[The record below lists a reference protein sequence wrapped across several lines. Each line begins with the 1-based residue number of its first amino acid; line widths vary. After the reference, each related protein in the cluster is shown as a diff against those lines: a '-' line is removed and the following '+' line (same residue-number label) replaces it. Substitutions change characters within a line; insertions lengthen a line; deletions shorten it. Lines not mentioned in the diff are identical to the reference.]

1 MKSVTKYYNKT
12 MRLRQMNHKVNQLE
26 AQIYKEA
33 INLIIEIYS
42 NQVAVPTGFTWDSL
56 FLDSKLK
63 VETWNQLTAEFQT
76 WRDSQESQST
86 GKRT

>member
-1 MKSVTKYYNKT
+1 MKSVTKYHNKT

-33 INLIIEIYS
+33 ITLIKEIYS
-42 NQVAVPTGFTWDSL
+42 NQVMVPTGFTWDSL

-63 VETWNQLTAEFQT
+63 TETWNQLSADFQS
-76 WRDSQESQST
+76 WLDSQKSLST
-86 GKRT
+86 GK